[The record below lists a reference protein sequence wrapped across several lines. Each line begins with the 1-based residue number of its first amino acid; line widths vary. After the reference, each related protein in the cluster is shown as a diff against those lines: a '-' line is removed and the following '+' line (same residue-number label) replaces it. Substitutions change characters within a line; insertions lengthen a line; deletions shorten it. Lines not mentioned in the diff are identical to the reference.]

1 VKKYLVTFKLLGTL
15 TFLGLFVYFYKTTG
29 KFRQSVISAFVA
41 LTVFLSSQQPAHSA
55 GQADAFTEQNPQH
68 QSRPQRGRGIF
79 GRNPNNDGSGPG
91 KPNGDGSDGDDG
103 GIPKY
108 PKTESIEETQR
119 HLSNI
124 DELTNKLEEITD
136 SDSETEENQCQIK
149 PPGKF
154 EVDFDFELDEN
165 GNPTLIIPMKDGSIR
180 RIEFDQTRDKW
191 YHEDLFP
198 NISAPDGFDN
208 QAVRDLK
215 YSDRLAY
222 LRENIP
228 DKSVI
233 ELQNEIGKSLS
244 HPKIISVPGFLGKYK
259 IEGTIDI
266 NMQSGLVSFTDSVT
280 NKHRTIV
287 KMSPERIQKL
297 AKDGFHLFPD
307 K

>member
-1 VKKYLVTFKLLGTL
+1 MFLV
-15 TFLGLFVYFYKTTG
+15 LFFDFYRKSG
-29 KFRQSVISAFVA
+29 KFHQSVIGSFLAVTVSLSA
-41 LTVFLSSQQPAHSA
+41 LSPAHSA
-55 GQADAFTEQNPQH
+55 GEANAFPRDSRPH
-68 QSRPQRGRGIF
+68 QSRPKNDGGLF
-79 GRNPNNDGSGPG
+79 GRNGRKSIGTGSGPG
-91 KPNGDGSDGDDG
+91 KPNGDDPDGNDNDDG
-103 GIPKY
+103 LPQY
-108 PKTESIEETQR
+108 PQAESTEKTRKRLDRIQEQIR
-119 HLSNI
+119 
-124 DELTNKLEEITD
+124 KLEEVTD
-136 SDSETEENQCQIK
+136 SDSETEENLCQIK

-154 EVDFDFELDEN
+154 EVDFDSELDEN
-165 GNPTLIIPMKDGSIR
+165 GNPTLIIPMKDGSIQR
-180 RIEFDQTRDKW
+180 VEFDQTRDKW

-228 DKSVI
+228 DKNVI
-233 ELQNEIGKSLS
+233 GLQNEIGKSLS

-259 IEGTIDI
+259 IEGTVDI
-266 NMQSGLVSFTDSVT
+266 NMESGLVSFTDGVT

-297 AKDGFHLFPD
+297 AKDGFHIFPE

>member
-1 VKKYLVTFKLLGTL
+1 MIRFGLVGTL
-15 TFLGLFVYFYKTTG
+15 TFLVFFVYFYKTSG
-29 KFRQSVISAFVA
+29 KFRQSIISAFVA
-41 LTVFLSSQQPAHSA
+41 LTVLFSSQQAAHSA
-55 GQADAFTEQNPQH
+55 GQADAFTQQNQQH
-68 QSRPQRGRGIF
+68 QSCPQNKGIF
-79 GRNPNNDGSGPG
+79 SRKSNNDGPGPGKNDGSG
-91 KPNGDGSDGDDG
+91 GDDDSG
-103 GIPKY
+103 MPKF
-108 PKTESIEETQR
+108 PQTESVQDTQNR
-119 HLSNI
+119 LDNI
-124 DELTNKLEEITD
+124 DEQIHKLEKVTD
-136 SDSETEENQCQIK
+136 SDSETEENECQIK

-154 EVDFDFELDEN
+154 DFDFELDEN

-215 YSDRLAY
+215 YSDRLAW

-228 DKSVI
+228 DKNVI
-233 ELQNEIGKSLS
+233 GLQNEIGKSLS

-259 IEGTIDI
+259 IEGTVDI
-266 NMQSGLVSFTDSVT
+266 NMESGLVSFTDGVR

-297 AKDGFHLFPD
+297 AKDGFHIFPE